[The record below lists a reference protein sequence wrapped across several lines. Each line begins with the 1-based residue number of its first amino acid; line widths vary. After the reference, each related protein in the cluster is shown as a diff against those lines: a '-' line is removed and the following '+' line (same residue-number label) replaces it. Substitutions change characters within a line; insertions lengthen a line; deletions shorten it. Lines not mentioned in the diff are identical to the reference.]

1 MQVLCKLSNDTPD
14 LHCATCGE
22 GFRLYYTRT
31 SPSERHDSLRLVQ
44 QTLHEQ
50 HLTHAPGEPVHPKSS
65 FNVPSWNGPARFSAA
80 ALLGCVPDWA
90 M

>member
-44 QTLHEQ
+44 QTLRFADHVRQ
-50 HLTHAPGEPVHPKSS
+50 RGHRHAQVRGAADMARPV
-65 FNVPSWNGPARFSAA
+65 G
-80 ALLGCVPDWA
+80 
-90 M
+90 

>member
-14 LHCATCGE
+14 LQCAICGE

-31 SPSERHDSLRLVQ
+31 SPEERRDSLSLVQ
-44 QTLHEQ
+44 QALHEQ
-50 HLTHAPGEPVHPKSS
+50 HLTHVGGEAVHPENS
-65 FNVPSWNGPARFSAA
+65 FNVPSWSGPARFSAA
-80 ALLGCVPDWA
+80 ALLGCAPESA